1 MAGEEH
7 HVNEIKDSTDGTA
20 SIDIRYI
27 GGFTARELLVHVAG
41 SATDFEDAPTSKAT
55 AFEMLDLLGKPG
67 LPSLTPEQVEA
78 YVAIVGLICEYEDNV
93 ATGEPD
99 EFSTEEERRA
109 YAVAKNEDTLAYTV
123 RWLGEQR

>member
-7 HVNEIKDSTDGTA
+7 GVNDIEDSTDNSA

-27 GGFTARELLVHVAG
+27 DGFTARELLVHVAG
-41 SATDFEDAPTSKAT
+41 AATDFEDAPVDKAT
-55 AFEMLDLLGKPG
+55 AFEMLDLLSKPG
-67 LPSLTPEQVEA
+67 LPSLTSEQVEA
-78 YVAIVGLICEYEDNV
+78 YVAIVGLICEYEGNV

-99 EFSTEEERRA
+99 EFSTEEERRS

-123 RWLGEQR
+123 RWLGGQA